1 MGNEKVDMKIFDLF
15 EFDAEIQVMD
25 IGASATAQVPIYK
38 VLLDKE
44 MAHLTAFDGDERQI
58 KKLNEAYGEVNVT
71 VHNVFLFDGKK
82 HKVYL
87 CKPAS
92 GMTSIFKPKKDSL
105 DFFNGFSKFGAVE
118 SIKEIQTTKLDSI
131 KSLNLTDFLKMDIQ
145 GAELGVLQNGKK
157 TLGKCLAMQLE
168 VSYFPLYEDQPS
180 FGEVDVYMRSVG
192 FVPHRF
198 LDVKRWSITPTIF
211 NNNLRK
217 PGNQL
222 LESDIIYIRDPLKL
236 FVLNDV
242 QLQKLVILAHYSFKS
257 FDYCVWLLL
266 EMERRNLLSTG
277 SHKKYLEN
285 LKSFK

>member
-1 MGNEKVDMKIFDLF
+1 MKIFDLF
-15 EFDAEIQVMD
+15 EFDTEIQVMD
-25 IGASATAQVPIYK
+25 IGASDIAEVPIYK

-44 MAHLTAFDGDERQI
+44 LAHLTAFDGDCRQI
-58 KKLNEAYGEVNVT
+58 KKLNETYGKDNVT

-87 CKPAS
+87 CNPTS
-92 GMTSIFKPKKDSL
+92 GMTSILKPNKDSL
-105 DFFNGFSKFGAVE
+105 NFFNGFSKFGAVE
-118 SIKEIQTTKLDSI
+118 SIEEIQTTKLDSI
-131 KSLNLTDFLKMDIQ
+131 KSLNLADFLKMDIQ
-145 GAELGVLQNGKK
+145 GAELVVLQNGKT
-157 TLGKCLAMQLE
+157 TLNKCLAMQLE

-180 FGEVDVYMRSVG
+180 FGEIDIYMRSIG

-198 LDVKRWSITPTIF
+198 LDIKRWSITPTIF
-211 NNNLRK
+211 NNNFRT
-217 PGNQL
+217 PGNQQ

-242 QLQKLVILAHYSFKS
+242 QLKKLVILAHYSFKS

-277 SHKKYLEN
+277 SHIKYLEN
-285 LKSFK
+285 IKSFE